1 MWGRAIVGVVLS
13 LVGIV
18 FIGQGSNLIHGS
30 EMSGQGLW
38 LGIGCVLLVIGI
50 ILIGWTWR
58 SRRTGATSGQ

>member
-1 MWGRAIVGVVLS
+1 M
-13 LVGIV
+13 GIV

-50 ILIGWTWR
+50 TLIGWAWR
-58 SRRTGATSGQ
+58 SRRTAAPSDN

>member
-1 MWGRAIVGVVLS
+1 MWARGIIGVILA

-50 ILIGWTWR
+50 TLIGWAWR
-58 SRRTGATSGQ
+58 SRRTAAPSDN